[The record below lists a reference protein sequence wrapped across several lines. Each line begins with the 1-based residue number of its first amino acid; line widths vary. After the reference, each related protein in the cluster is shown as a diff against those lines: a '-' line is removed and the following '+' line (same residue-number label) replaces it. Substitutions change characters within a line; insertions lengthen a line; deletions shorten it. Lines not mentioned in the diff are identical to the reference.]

1 VSDVKVQRIAV
12 GALAGSVAAYAVV
25 RYRRWHLRWGATD
38 DELALPLP
46 GDEMVHSPHFNFT
59 RAITIHA
66 RPEEIWPWLVQIG
79 YGRAGWY
86 SYDLLDNLGRPSAER
101 IIPELQQLRVGD
113 WISMGGKPRPATAM
127 RVKAFEPNRWLL
139 WEHQGCPWVWV
150 LNPIDQETT
159 RLITRGRN
167 RYTWKDVVFPL
178 GPVLM
183 ELGDPFMMRKQLHNL
198 QRRAEQLATA
208 RRSATAGA
216 RAGDVDRTVESSLLA
231 LKRGRLAVIEA
242 EADIDRS
249 PEAVFDYC
257 SDPAHEPEWNL
268 KMTGVERLTDGPV
281 GLGTRYRMAFS
292 SAPSVISQCVRFAR
306 PRVWELVGRSAVM
319 TSGWRGQVLPSA
331 DGARLRLRMELQLH
345 RPLGWATPLLS
356 RRMRPELQR
365 DLAAIKAR
373 LEASA

>member
-1 VSDVKVQRIAV
+1 VSDVKVRRIAV
-12 GALAGSVAAYAVV
+12 GALAGGVAAYAVV

-183 ELGDPFMMRKQLHNL
+183 ELGDPFMMRKQLRNL
-198 QRRAEQLATA
+198 KRRAELLATT
-208 RRSATAGA
+208 RRSPGGGSTA
-216 RAGDVDRTVESSLLA
+216 E
-231 LKRGRLAVIEA
+231 
-242 EADIDRS
+242 
-249 PEAVFDYC
+249 
-257 SDPAHEPEWNL
+257 
-268 KMTGVERLTDGPV
+268 V
-281 GLGTRYRMAFS
+281 GLLN
-292 SAPSVISQCVRFAR
+292 SV
-306 PRVWELVGRSAVM
+306 
-319 TSGWRGQVLPSA
+319 
-331 DGARLRLRMELQLH
+331 
-345 RPLGWATPLLS
+345 
-356 RRMRPELQR
+356 
-365 DLAAIKAR
+365 LAAA
-373 LEASA
+373 AG